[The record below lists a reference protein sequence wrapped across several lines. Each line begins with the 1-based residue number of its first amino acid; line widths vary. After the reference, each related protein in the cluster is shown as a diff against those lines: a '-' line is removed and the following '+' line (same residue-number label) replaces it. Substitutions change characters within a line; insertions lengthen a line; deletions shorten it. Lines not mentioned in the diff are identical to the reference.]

1 MPISMQ
7 NIYLGTIIHRA
18 LKTKIWASEEAG
30 GPNYPFHLP
39 PEGDDLLLGD
49 DVLEVGLGPVQR
61 HLLDGL
67 GCLAGVLEVDPEK
80 QSQVKTSLKIDR
92 LVLKLIFP
100 FQKRVKFTR
109 LVNPAIFHELSI
121 RDLKQSFRTLI
132 EKISCM

>member
-1 MPISMQ
+1 MPISMH
-7 NIYLGTIIHRA
+7 NIYLGTIIPRA

-80 QSQVKTSLKIDR
+80 QSQVKTSLKIS
-92 LVLKLIFP
+92 LP
-100 FQKRVKFTR
+100 FSEESKIDSR